1 MKRYSI
7 YFFLM
12 CGTLA
17 LQGQSVNVIDFNI
30 DFECQYIDYQVTG
43 FGGDV
48 TDVSSN
54 PNSSGINTSATVAR
68 SIKTVGSQT
77 WAGNFMT
84 LDDPID
90 FTQGQ
95 IFKLKV
101 YSPKAGISVLLKL
114 ENLTNQGIA
123 NEISAPIGA
132 ANTWQELTFDFST
145 TNASTKSLQK
155 VVVFFDF
162 GTSGDGS
169 TYYYDDVIQV
179 GNNATVLCESP
190 VAPEEAAPVPPPC
203 DNVLGIYT
211 DTYSQLGGTNFN
223 PNGSQS
229 TIVTT
234 ENIGG
239 NNMLNYDN
247 FDFQNISFLNSQ
259 NIHPYTDL
267 HVDIWSPGA
276 TQISVSLINPG
287 GNQIAHVINLVPEEW
302 NRIDIPLSAFLGVNK
317 NNVSQIKFDNGD
329 DLIYFIDNIYFYGD
343 CNVTPACPILV
354 WEDNFNGNSLD
365 ASKWT
370 PLVGDGCPSLCGWGN
385 NELEYY
391 RAENAVV
398 SGGTLKI
405 IAKEEAFGGR
415 DYTSARLRT
424 INNADFAYG
433 RFEASI
439 KMPVGQGIWPAFWM
453 LSTNEPYGFWPQSG
467 EIDIVELLGQEPDQI
482 HGTIHY
488 GPAWPNNQSTGAAY
502 RLNSGTFADN
512 FHEYAIEWDEDEIR
526 WYLDDILY
534 STKTKADVAPNNWP
548 FDHDF
553 HMILN
558 MAVGGN
564 WPGPP
569 DATTTFPQT
578 MEVEYVRVYEGE
590 FAYISGNQ
598 QVDHQEMGQVYT
610 VGNAGAG
617 ATYNWSVPIGATIVS
632 GQGTSSI
639 VVDWGDITS
648 SGNVTVSVNG
658 CTSQTLSMNVVVDR
672 EVVDLLACVL
682 ENFDDPA
689 IITYQG
695 SNGTMQE
702 NVANPM
708 PNAVNSSL
716 LVGKYTRSSAELF
729 DNMTYSIDSPI
740 PINGFVPGDTKFY
753 IDVYTSAPIG
763 TSILLQLEDGSVST
777 PTNYPAGRHSRY
789 AVSTTKQNEWET
801 LVFDYQDRP
810 DASVLDGSV
819 NQILLLFNS
828 NSFTD
833 DVYYFDN
840 LEKHCLAPPVNISS
854 SICGGP
860 AGIANVTPAGMS
872 SYTFFVDA
880 NSNGNMDMGE
890 QVQTGAN
897 AQYSSNSLGAGDVIG
912 VIAEDSYG
920 CQQVVTTI
928 VTVSPPDYRFAGSGG
943 LIGTETGTIHY
954 ETDGIIES
962 TQIIAPSANV
972 DYDSGTSIHLLP
984 NFKTIKGSRFHAY
997 IDGCSN

>member
-1 MKRYSI
+1 MKKCLIYLFFIIGTITLQSQSI
-7 YFFLM
+7 
-12 CGTLA
+12 
-17 LQGQSVNVIDFNI
+17 NVVDFNI
-30 DFECQYIDYQVTG
+30 DFECQYIDYEVTG

-48 TDVSSN
+48 SDLSSN
-54 PNSSGINTSATVAR
+54 PNSSGINTSSTVVR
-68 SIKTVGSQT
+68 SNKTVGSQT

-95 IFKLKV
+95 VFKIKV
-101 YSPKAGISVLLKL
+101 YSPTAGISVLLKL

-123 NEISAPIGA
+123 NEISAPIIA
-132 ANTWQELTFDFST
+132 ANTWQELTFDFSS

-162 GTSGDGS
+162 GTTGNGS
-169 TYYYDDVIQV
+169 LYYYDDITQV
-179 GNNATVLCESP
+179 GNNAIVLCESP
-190 VAPEEAAPVPPPC
+190 LAPEEAAAVPPPC

-211 DTYSQLGGTNFN
+211 DTYAQLPGTNFN
-223 PNGSQS
+223 PNGTQT

-247 FDFQNISFLNSQ
+247 FNFQNISFLNPQ
-259 NIHPYTDL
+259 NLNPYTDL
-267 HVDIWSPGA
+267 HIDIWSPGA
-276 TQISVSLINPG
+276 TQLSVSLVNPG
-287 GNQIAHVINLVPEEW
+287 GNQTAYAINLVPEEW
-302 NRIDIPLSAFLGVNK
+302 NRIDIPLSAFSGVSLS
-317 NNVSQIKFDNGD
+317 NVSQIKFDAGN

-343 CNVTPACPILV
+343 CNVVPPCPILV

-365 ASKWT
+365 LTKWT
-370 PLVGDGCPSLCGWGN
+370 PQIGDGCPGLCGWGN

-424 INNADFAYG
+424 INTADFTYG

-453 LSTNEPYGFWPQSG
+453 LSTDQPYGFWPQSG

-488 GPAWPNNQSTGAAY
+488 GPAWPNNQSTSEAY

-512 FHEYAIEWDEDEIR
+512 FHEYAVEWDEDEIR

-534 STKTKADVAPNNWP
+534 STKTIADVSPNNWP
-548 FDHDF
+548 FDHEF
-553 HMILN
+553 HMLLN

-598 QVDHQEMGQVYT
+598 QVDHLAMGEVYA

-617 ATYNWSVPIGATIVS
+617 ATYNWFVPQGASIVS
-632 GQGTSSI
+632 GQGTNTI
-639 VVDWGDITS
+639 VIDWGDLTS
-648 SGNVTVSVNG
+648 SGNVEVIVGG
-658 CTSQTLSMNVVVDR
+658 CSTQVLSMNVVVR
-672 EVVDLLACVL
+672 PEVIDLLACVL

-695 SNGTMQE
+695 SNGIMQE
-702 NVANPM
+702 NVGNPM
-708 PNAVNSSL
+708 PNAVNSSPL
-716 LVGKYTRSSAELF
+716 IGRYTRSSSELF

-740 PINGFVPGDTKFY
+740 PVNGFVPGDTKFY

-763 TSILLQLEDGSVST
+763 TSILLQLENGNVST

-789 AVSTTKQNEWET
+789 AVNTTKQNEWET

-810 DASVLDGSV
+810 DASVLDASV

-840 LEKHCLAPPVNISS
+840 LEKHCLASPISVTGKL
-854 SICGGP
+854 CGGP
-860 AGIANVTPAGMS
+860 TGIVTAMPSGMT

-880 NSNGNMDMGE
+880 NANGSMDGGE
-890 QVQTGAN
+890 QVQVGAN
-897 AQYSSNSLGAGDVIG
+897 NQYSNSTLSVGDVVG
-912 VIAEDSYG
+912 VIVEDLYG
-920 CQQVVTTI
+920 CEQI
-928 VTVSPPDYRFAGSGG
+928 VTNTVTFSPLDYTFSGLGG
-943 LIGTETGTIHY
+943 LTGIENGTIHY
-954 ETDGIIES
+954 ETDGVIES
-962 TQIIAPSANV
+962 IQTVSSSADV
-972 DYDSGTSIHLLP
+972 EYDSGTSIYMLP
-984 NFKTIKGSRFHAY
+984 SFETLQGAKFHAY